1 MKEPLLKNKIKKYFV
16 DGIKNE
22 SPLRFDLTIV
32 LLFIPAGY
40 ITYLFHELG
49 HWSVGTLLGNEMVYT
64 LNGVWP
70 SNGNYLSDDH
80 GVFVLLGGPV
90 FTIFQSIFFLSVI
103 EKKKNNYAY
112 PFVFFPV
119 FSRFFSLFLGGFGK
133 QDEAKISA
141 ILEIS
146 RYSVAS
152 IVLTILLIIL
162 LRASFKLRIGLKYN
176 CIFIAISTACII
188 LIIKTYEFFW

>member
-1 MKEPLLKNKIKKYFV
+1 MKEHLLKNKIKKYFV

-70 SNGNYLSDDH
+70 SNGSSLSDDH
-80 GVFVLLGGPV
+80 GLFVLLGGPV
-90 FTIFQSIFFLSVI
+90 FTIFQSIFILTII
-103 EKKKNNYAY
+103 ENKKTNYAY
-112 PFVFFPV
+112 PFLFFPV
-119 FSRFFSLFLGGFGK
+119 FSRFFSLLLGGFAK
-133 QDEAKISA
+133 QDEAKISTL
-141 ILEIS
+141 LEFGS
-146 RYSVAS
+146 YTVAS
-152 IVLTILLIIL
+152 IVLMILLIIL
-162 LRASFKLRIGLKYN
+162 LRASFILRIGLKYN

-188 LIIKTYEFFW
+188 LIIKTHEFLM